1 MKRSILLMILTAA
14 FTVGALNAQFVPN
27 RAQAGSRD
35 GTGAGATPGK
45 GQRQGTCDQTGPK
58 GNGPGA
64 GQGQGRSGRR

>member
-1 MKRSILLMILTAA
+1 MKHSILLMILTTA

-27 RAQAGSRD
+27 RTQAGPRD
-35 GTGAGATPGK
+35 GTGYGAARGK

-58 GNGPGA
+58 GKGPGA